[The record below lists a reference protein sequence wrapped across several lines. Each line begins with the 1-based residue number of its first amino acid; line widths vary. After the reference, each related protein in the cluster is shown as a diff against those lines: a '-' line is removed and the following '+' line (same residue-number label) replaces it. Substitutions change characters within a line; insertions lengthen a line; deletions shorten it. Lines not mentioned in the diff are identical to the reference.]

1 MALLRHFNDRNLTIA
16 LTTGIIGGIILGLAA
31 QRHPGTPLDGAIDFI
46 QIFATLFLSTLK
58 MVVVPLVLVS
68 VTNGVANLHG
78 GGEAGRKLGKI
89 LIYFL
94 ATSFLAVLVGML
106 FTNVIEPGA
115 GRTAQ
120 SIRESLP
127 SNALASAEKTQGAVA
142 MRAPK
147 TIGEF
152 VELQIGNL
160 FQNPFAAMAQT
171 NLIGVVAFSMLL
183 GLMLLY
189 GGEKARP
196 VREVLGAF
204 DDALMRMVRVI
215 IWAGPPGVLALAANL
230 FRGLGPEVFAP
241 LSRYFLTVVLALGT
255 HLFIVFP
262 LVLILVCRYSPRRF
276 FMGMREAMLLAVST
290 SSSAATMPATLR
302 CTEEHLGVDRKD
314 AEFVIPMGATINM
327 NGTALYEAVAA
338 MFVAQVLGMELTI
351 LQQMLVFL
359 TATLAAIGAAGV
371 PQAGLV
377 TMVIVFNAIG
387 LPLEW
392 MALIIV
398 VDRPLD
404 HLRTVVNIVGDAVG
418 AVFLSG
424 SERACGGAAAAG

>member
-1 MALLRHFNDRNLTIA
+1 
-16 LTTGIIGGIILGLAA
+16 
-31 QRHPGTPLDGAIDFI
+31 
-46 QIFATLFLSTLK
+46 
-58 MVVVPLVLVS
+58 
-68 VTNGVANLHG
+68 
-78 GGEAGRKLGKI
+78 
-89 LIYFL
+89 
-94 ATSFLAVLVGML
+94 
-106 FTNVIEPGA
+106 
-115 GRTAQ
+115 
-120 SIRESLP
+120 
-127 SNALASAEKTQGAVA
+127 
-142 MRAPK
+142 
-147 TIGEF
+147 
-152 VELQIGNL
+152 
-160 FQNPFAAMAQT
+160 
-171 NLIGVVAFSMLL
+171 
-183 GLMLLY
+183 
-189 GGEKARP
+189 
-196 VREVLGAF
+196 
-204 DDALMRMVRVI
+204 
-215 IWAGPPGVLALAANL
+215 
-230 FRGLGPEVFAP
+230 
-241 LSRYFLTVVLALGT
+241 
-255 HLFIVFP
+255 
-262 LVLILVCRYSPRRF
+262 
-276 FMGMREAMLLAVST
+276 MGMREAMLLAVST